1 MEEKRFEIVPPGKQ
15 VLLLPLLSATAVM
28 VALAFALTQ
37 GGQRTPLPPVAFVAF
52 AAVPLLAG
60 LIALDM
66 FRRDVRLTEAGLRLR
81 TLPWRS
87 TVRLDELD
95 LDRAEIVD
103 LSKRPEL
110 LPRIKIAG
118 ARLPGYTAGLFWLR
132 DKRRGSVL
140 VTDRSRVLLLP
151 RRNGSVI
158 LLSLQHPDALLE
170 ALRRRRG

>member
-15 VLLLPLLSATAVM
+15 VLLLPVLSATAVM
-28 VALAFALTQ
+28 GALAFALTMAPQ
-37 GGQRTPLPPVAFVAF
+37 NTPLPPVAFVAF
-52 AAVPLLAG
+52 AVVPLLAA
-60 LIALDM
+60 LIAMDM
-66 FRRDVRLTEAGLRLR
+66 VRRDVRLGDAGLRLR

-87 TVRLDELD
+87 TVRLDELE

-110 LPRIKIAG
+110 LPQFKIAG
-118 ARLPGYTAGLFWLR
+118 ARLPGYTAGLFRLR

-140 VTDRSRVLLLP
+140 ITDRSRVLLLP

-158 LLSLQHPDALLE
+158 LLSVQQPDALLE
-170 ALRRRRG
+170 ALRRHRG